1 MQNSH
6 SSLLS
11 IFSNP
16 LRSVGFGKSIGLSVV
31 VLLCAELVASAA
43 NAQGY
48 HPRSRVRVEAP
59 ATSTTPATTPVTP
72 KAPLTAPLASAAS
85 AASPKLAVAET
96 CERIARR
103 LASVALKDC
112 ANSVLSS
119 SGAAS
124 HQGTPILVGDFPS
137 ATDREPLG
145 RILIFGGIHGD
156 EFSSI
161 SIVFKWL
168 TALDS
173 YHSGLFHWR
182 VVPLL
187 NPDGLLRKKAQR
199 MNHRGVDLNRN
210 FPAPDWSESAEEFWI
225 RKTARNPRRYPGPE
239 PLSEPESRWLAEEIE
254 RFDPTVIVAVHAPI
268 HLVDFDGPA
277 QPPQKLGP
285 LELRLMGTYP
295 GSLGR
300 YAGVLMER
308 PVVTI
313 ELPHAG
319 IMPSPMEQE
328 TIWSDLLAWLNET
341 AVARNEAKKTEGT
354 AVATNASGATRGGN

>member
-1 MQNSH
+1 MVFKRVRR
-6 SSLLS
+6 LRLS
-11 IFSNP
+11 KP
-16 LRSVGFGKSIGLSVV
+16 IGLCVAA
-31 VLLCAELVASAA
+31 LLCLELSASVA

-48 HPRSRVRVEAP
+48 HPRSRVRVEVP
-59 ATSTTPATTPVTP
+59 KPTP
-72 KAPLTAPLASAAS
+72 KVM
-85 AASPKLAVAET
+85 PKSEVDAT
-96 CERIARR
+96 CERIAKR
-103 LASVALKDC
+103 LASVALEDC
-112 ANSVLSS
+112 ADSVLAS
-119 SGAAS
+119 SGVKS
-124 HQGTPILVGDFPS
+124 HQGTPILVGEFPPAS
-137 ATDREPLG
+137 DRKPLA
-145 RILIFGGIHGD
+145 RVLVFGGIHGD

-182 VVPLL
+182 IVPLL
-187 NPDGLLRKKAQR
+187 NPDGLLRKKSQR
-199 MNHRGVDLNRN
+199 MNDRGVDLNRN
-210 FPAPDWSESAEEFWI
+210 FPAPNWSESAEEFWI

-239 PLSEPESRWLAEEIE
+239 PLSEPESRWLADEIE

-300 YAGVLMER
+300 YAGVAMGR

-319 IMPSPMEQE
+319 IMPSQVAQE
-328 TIWSDLLAWLNET
+328 TIWSDLVTWLSKT
-341 AVARNEAKKTEGT
+341 SVAMNKARA
-354 AVATNASGATRGGN
+354 ADVASNATGAAGGGN

>member
-1 MQNSH
+1 MQNSRAGFLTTILTPGR
-6 SSLLS
+6 SLK
-11 IFSNP
+11 
-16 LRSVGFGKSIGLSVV
+16 VGKSIGLGIAA
-31 VLLCAELVASAA
+31 LLCFELGISNAS
-43 NAQGY
+43 AQGY
-48 HPRSRVRVEAP
+48 HPRSRVRVQAPAVPLKAEAP
-59 ATSTTPATTPVTP
+59 QSAPSTSQLPVAPP
-72 KAPLTAPLASAAS
+72 KSEVAA
-85 AASPKLAVAET
+85 T

-103 LASVALKDC
+103 LASVALGDC
-112 ANSVLSS
+112 DNSVLSS
-119 SGAAS
+119 SGATS
-124 HQGTPILVGDFPS
+124 HQGTPILVGEFPPAS
-137 ATDREPLG
+137 DRESLG
-145 RILIFGGIHGD
+145 RVLIFGGIHGD

-168 TALDS
+168 TALDN
-173 YHSGLFHWR
+173 YHAGLFHWR

-187 NPDGLLRKKAQR
+187 NPDGLLREKSQR

-210 FPAPDWSESAEEFWI
+210 FPAPNWSESAEEFWV

-239 PLSEPESRWLAEEIE
+239 PLSEPESRWLADEIE

-277 QPPQKLGP
+277 QPPQRLGS

-300 YAGVLMER
+300 YAGVAMGR

-319 IMPSPMEQE
+319 IMPSPAEQQ
-328 TIWSDLLAWLNET
+328 TIWNDLLAWLNET
-341 AVARNEAKKTEGT
+341 SVALNEAK
-354 AVATNASGATRGGN
+354 AADVASNASGATSGGN